1 MQNERKETLPLL
13 QLLPNFVTI
22 IGLCAGLTAIRFI
35 IVGRFEVAATLI
47 FFAAAIDGLDGLLA
61 RKLNATSAIGAE
73 LDSLSDFL
81 NFGVAP
87 ALMVYQAALT
97 ESYTTNW
104 MFVLM
109 YVICACLRLARFN
122 VNRNKP
128 TIGAKPHFIGVPAPG
143 GAALAM
149 FPMILSFE
157 NMNWLTEYFYA
168 YGIYLGFIGLL
179 MASSVPTLSSKSI
192 RVPKDRAIFVL
203 VGGALF
209 AGLAITQL
217 WKLVLIVTAAYM
229 LVIAF
234 NCLTYLAK
242 LVRRPKP

>member
-1 MQNERKETLPLL
+1 M
-13 QLLPNFVTI
+13 I
-22 IGLCAGLTAIRFI
+22 DTAM
-35 IVGRFEVAATLI
+35 LI

-87 ALMVYQAALT
+87 ALMVYQVALT
-97 ESYTTNW
+97 ERYTTNW

-122 VNRNKP
+122 VNRAKP
-128 TIGAKPHFIGVPAPG
+128 SISAKPHFIGVPAPG

-157 NMNWLTEYFYA
+157 GMNWLTEYFYA
-168 YGIYLGFIGLL
+168 YGIYLGFIGIL
-179 MASSVPTLSSKSI
+179 MASSVPTLSSKAI
-192 RVPKDRAIFVL
+192 RISRDRAIFVL
-203 VGGALF
+203 IGGALL
-209 AGLAITQL
+209 AGLAITQF
-217 WKLVLIVTAAYM
+217 WMLVLILTATYM
-229 LVIAF
+229 AVIAT
-234 NCLTYLAK
+234 NCLTYLWKLTRSAK
-242 LVRRPKP
+242 P